1 MTTLATVTFWWNW
14 YCWIFIFPM
23 PSMNMEVVGDGAHKS
38 QLQYPVRQSLSVG
51 LLDFYASGLPE
62 VPSPGTDY
70 CEYVRGT
77 DWSMCSQS
85 CGWGQSLRYRDKRCK
100 PDVRHCQIR
109 PCDYQQSHYKRVRYH
124 WYYRPTLRIVNHA
137 GLALYSWLV
146 WGLRLWR
153 AELGGRALVS
163 EILLILIGIVCS
175 QNCSIC

>member
-1 MTTLATVTFWWNW
+1 MALINRDYT
-14 YCWIFIFPM
+14 I
-23 PSMNMEVVGDGAHKS
+23 
-38 QLQYPVRQSLSVG
+38 
-51 LLDFYASGLPE
+51 LLVKVCLMAADFYASGLPE

-109 PCDYQQSHYKRVRYH
+109 PCDNQQSHYKRVRYL
-124 WYYRPTLRIVNHA
+124 WYYRPTLRIVNHT
-137 GLALYSWLV
+137 GLTLYSWLV

-153 AELGGRALVS
+153 AKRLFGRIKIWVFKYEDVRNQENHRS
-163 EILLILIGIVCS
+163 EDRRS
-175 QNCSIC
+175 EDW